1 MIKTIRKFLFLTF
14 FSFSSASFALNA
26 QEVIEIE
33 PLFEYPS
40 APQELPTLEAKSD
53 YLVEHFWDQM
63 DFKSKSTVDQ
73 NALNDAFRVFSVPLR
88 WSSRDKAVVATDK
101 LIQTISKNPVLLLQ
115 FTKAAEENIYGP
127 RAEVWVDE
135 VYLKFLNAIVK
146 NKKVPAQRKKKY
158 EEQLKVLSNTIIG
171 NKAPEFSFE
180 NVNGDKSNYF
190 PMATCTII
198 IFGNPKD
205 TDWRLTRLRM
215 ESNAALTEAVN
226 KGKVNILFI
235 VPDKMEGWKNE
246 VVNYSSK
253 WTVGCGEELNKIYDL
268 RAMPS
273 VYTIGTDGTILLK
286 NTTLGTAISKVLEL
300 TNNPKN

>member
-1 MIKTIRKFLFLTF
+1 MKTINKFVLFAIISISLAF
-14 FSFSSASFALNA
+14 FTVNA

-33 PLFEYPS
+33 PLFEYPT
-40 APQELPTLEAKSD
+40 APQELPTLEEKSD

-88 WSSRDKAVVATDK
+88 WSAKDKAVAATDK
-101 LIQTISKNPVLLLQ
+101 LIQSISKNPVLLLQ

-135 VYLKFLNAIVK
+135 VYLKFLTALVK
-146 NKKVPAQRKKKY
+146 NKKVPAARKKKY
-158 EEQLKVLSNTIIG
+158 EDQLKVLSNTTIG
-171 NKAPEFSFE
+171 SKAPEFSFE
-180 NVNGDKSNYF
+180 NVNGDKANYF
-190 PMATCTII
+190 PMATSTII

-205 TDWRLTRLRM
+205 TDWRITRLRM
-215 ESNAALTEAVN
+215 ESNAALTDAVA

-235 VPDKMEGWKNE
+235 VPDKMDGWKNE

-253 WTVGCGEELNKIYDL
+253 WTVGCGEDLKKIYDL
-268 RAMPS
+268 RTMPS
-273 VYTIGTDGTILLK
+273 VYLISNEGNILLK
-286 NTTLGTAISKVLEL
+286 NTPLETAISKVLEL
-300 TNNPKN
+300 TK

>member
-1 MIKTIRKFLFLTF
+1 MKTINKFVLFAII
-14 FSFSSASFALNA
+14 SISSAFFTVNA

-33 PLFEYPS
+33 PLFEYPT
-40 APQELPTLEAKSD
+40 APQELPTLEEKSD

-88 WSSRDKAVVATDK
+88 WSAKDKAVAATDK
-101 LIQTISKNPVLLLQ
+101 LIQSISKNPVLLLQ

-135 VYLKFLNAIVK
+135 VYLKFLTALVK
-146 NKKVPAQRKKKY
+146 NKKVPAARKKKY
-158 EEQLKVLSNTIIG
+158 EDQLKVLSNTAIG
-171 NKAPEFSFE
+171 SKAPEFSFE
-180 NVNGDKSNYF
+180 NVNGDKANYF
-190 PMATCTII
+190 PMATSTII

-205 TDWRLTRLRM
+205 TDWRITRLRM
-215 ESNAALTEAVN
+215 ESNAALTDAVA

-235 VPDKMEGWKNE
+235 VPDKMDGWKNE

-253 WTVGCGEELNKIYDL
+253 WTVGCGENLKKIYDL
-268 RAMPS
+268 RTMPS
-273 VYTIGTDGTILLK
+273 VYLISNEGNILLK
-286 NTTLGTAISKVLEL
+286 NTPLETAISKVLEL
-300 TNNPKN
+300 TK

>member
-1 MIKTIRKFLFLTF
+1 MIKTINKILLFTF
-14 FSFSSASFALNA
+14 ISVSSVSLSMNA

-88 WSSRDKAVVATDK
+88 WASRDKAEAATEK
-101 LIQTISKNPVLLLQ
+101 LIQSISKNPVLLLQ

-135 VYLKFLNAIVK
+135 VYLKFLNALIK
-146 NKKVPAQRKKKY
+146 NKKVSAQRKKKY
-158 EEQLKVLSNTIIG
+158 EEQLKVLSNTTIG
-171 NKAPEFSFE
+171 SRAPEFSFE
-180 NVNGDKSNYF
+180 NVNGDKANYF
-190 PMATCTII
+190 PMATNTII

-205 TDWRLTRLRM
+205 TDWRITRLRM
-215 ESNAALTEAVN
+215 ESNAALTEAIS

-235 VPDKMEGWKNE
+235 VPNKMDGWKSE
-246 VVNYSSK
+246 VVDYSSK
-253 WTVGCGEELNKIYDL
+253 WTVGCGENLNKIYDL

-273 VYTIGTDGTILLK
+273 VYVIGHDGKILLK
-286 NTTLGTAISKVLEL
+286 NTPLGTAISKILEL
-300 TNNPKN
+300 TNNL

>member
-1 MIKTIRKFLFLTF
+1 MKTINKFVLFAII
-14 FSFSSASFALNA
+14 SISSAFFTVNA

-33 PLFEYPS
+33 PLFEYPT
-40 APQELPTLEAKSD
+40 APQELPTLEEKSD

-88 WSSRDKAVVATDK
+88 WSAKDKAVAATDK
-101 LIQTISKNPVLLLQ
+101 LIQSISKNPVLLLQ

-135 VYLKFLNAIVK
+135 VYLKFLTALVK
-146 NKKVPAQRKKKY
+146 NKKVPAARKKKY
-158 EEQLKVLSNTIIG
+158 EDQLKVLSNTTIG

-180 NVNGDKSNYF
+180 NVNGDKANYF
-190 PMATCTII
+190 PMATSTII

-205 TDWRLTRLRM
+205 TDWRITRLRM
-215 ESNAALTEAVN
+215 ESNAALTDAVA

-235 VPDKMEGWKNE
+235 VPDKMDGWKNE

-253 WTVGCGEELNKIYDL
+253 WTVGCGEDLKKIYDL
-268 RAMPS
+268 RTMPS
-273 VYTIGTDGTILLK
+273 VYLISNEGNILLK
-286 NTTLGTAISKVLEL
+286 NTPLETAISKVLEL
-300 TNNPKN
+300 TK